1 MVLDAPYLQSPTVAH
16 VTKRYETAKKDYEEF
31 EKEIIQIKSTESS
44 INTIVERKAYD
55 NLITSYETTLKERRR
70 VMNLLFQH
78 KEEANDQFA
87 IFRKV
92 AFKQAFDQFLKF
104 IGDRFDLRFEA
115 KTSDCNFPY
124 YWKAEDIQQIHWILE
139 ILLNTCIAI
148 EYRRCTNDE
157 DDIDILDLTT
167 P

>member
-1 MVLDAPYLQSPTVAH
+1 MVIEAPYLQAPTVAN
-16 VTKRYETAKKDYEEF
+16 VTRRYETAKNGYEEF
-31 EKEIIQIKSTESS
+31 EKEIIQLKSTESS
-44 INTIVERKAYD
+44 INTIVERRAYD
-55 NLITSYETTLKERRR
+55 NLITSYETTLKERKR
-70 VMNLLFQH
+70 VMTLFQQH
-78 KEEANDQFA
+78 KEEAIDQYT

-92 AFKQAFDQFLKF
+92 AFKQVFDQFLKF

-124 YWKAEDIQQIHWILE
+124 YWKAEDIQQIQWIFE
-139 ILLNTCIAI
+139 ILINTCIAI

-157 DDIDILDLTT
+157 DDIDIIDLTT